1 MLVLRSQRIRDDL
14 KSALDKGKLTAQDA
28 IHRANEESGMD
39 KYKTMKKAQSGD
51 AKRRVDEFEALEASD
66 C

>member
-1 MLVLRSQRIRDDL
+1 M
-14 KSALDKGKLTAQDA
+14 
-28 IHRANEESGMD
+28 ANEESGMD